1 MIDGKY
7 RKMFLGVLEKDHEMR
22 ERLMAPYNEWL
33 DEREEGSAGKDVKSV
48 ATRVQRCKDQM
59 ATMVCN
65 MFNLSYSE
73 LIYVFFFQAES
84 WSNLEDIEVVGA
96 VMYIGNDPAG
106 AQTSGVFGGSE
117 NVRGYINDNHVNIRQ
132 MLSNY
137 TTVLR

>member
-1 MIDGKY
+1 
-7 RKMFLGVLEKDHEMR
+7 MFLGVLEKDHETR

-59 ATMVCN
+59 ATM
-65 MFNLSYSE
+65 
-73 LIYVFFFQAES
+73 AES

-96 VMYIGNDPAG
+96 VMYVGNDPAG
-106 AQTSGVFGGSE
+106 AQTSGIFGGSE
-117 NVRGYINDNHVNIRQ
+117 NVRGYIDDNHVNIRQ
-132 MLSNY
+132 MLSDY

>member
-7 RKMFLGVLEKDHEMR
+7 REMFFGVLEKDHETR

-33 DEREEGSAGKDVKSV
+33 DECEEGSAGKDVKSV

-59 ATMVCN
+59 ASMVCN
-65 MFNLSYSE
+65 TFNLSYSE

-96 VMYIGNDPAG
+96 VMYVGNDPAG

-117 NVRGYINDNHVNIRQ
+117 NVRGYIDDNHVNIRQ
-132 MLSNY
+132 MLSDY